1 MRHDRLSLAV
11 VVDEYGGTAGVVT
24 LEDMVEEIIGEIRDE
39 HDPDFEAVRPQPD
52 GTTLLAGMTSLDEVN
67 DRLQLGLEDDEHN
80 TLAGYL
86 ISRLGRLGQVGDE
99 VRVPAGRFEVLAVK
113 GRTIAS
119 IRYTPASRPGSKV
132 ATAGHQ

>member
-1 MRHDRLSLAV
+1 
-11 VVDEYGGTAGVVT
+11 
-24 LEDMVEEIIGEIRDE
+24 
-39 HDPDFEAVRPQPD
+39 
-52 GTTLLAGMTSLDEVN
+52 MTSLDEVN

-99 VRVPAGRFEVLAVK
+99 VRVPAGRLEVVAVK

-119 IRYTPASRPGSKV
+119 IRYTPASRPGSTV
-132 ATAGHQ
+132 AGAGHR